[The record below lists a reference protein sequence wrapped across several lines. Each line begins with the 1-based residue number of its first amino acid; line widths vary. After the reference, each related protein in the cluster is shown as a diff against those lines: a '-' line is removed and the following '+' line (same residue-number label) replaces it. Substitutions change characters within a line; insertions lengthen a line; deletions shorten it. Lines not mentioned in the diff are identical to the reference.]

1 MAAGNTRRGWPVA
14 YSLGPWLGVMLAGY
28 VVGPWFRLPLLQ
40 RTRRLRS
47 AGAGLLLLFIGL
59 RATNWYGDPAPWSV
73 QPRGPVYSLLS
84 CLNVT
89 KYTPSLLFVCLTLG
103 GALLLLSW
111 AEGATSRP
119 GRWLRTFGQVPFFY
133 YLLHLVLISGAAWVW
148 TALAFGK
155 PFNFS
160 FATPKDWPAA
170 YHPSL
175 LRAYVV
181 WFAVVLLLYVP
192 CRCYQR
198 FKQQHDYWWLSYL

>member
-1 MAAGNTRRGWPVA
+1 M
-14 YSLGPWLGVMLAGY
+14 
-28 VVGPWFRLPLLQ
+28 
-40 RTRRLRS
+40 
-47 AGAGLLLLFIGL
+47 
-59 RATNWYGDPAPWSV
+59 

-84 CLNVT
+84 FLNVT